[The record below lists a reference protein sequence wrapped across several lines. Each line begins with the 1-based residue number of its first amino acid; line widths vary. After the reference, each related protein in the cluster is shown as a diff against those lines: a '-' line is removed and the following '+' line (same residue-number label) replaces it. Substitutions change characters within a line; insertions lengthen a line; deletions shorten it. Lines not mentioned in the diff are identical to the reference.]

1 MKLSWFA
8 LLVASVSF
16 VTQSVSAQT
25 NTNDASAERP
35 ANATPWETAL
45 FLRTTAARNGQFFNY
60 TEAAVDNGR
69 WVVLDGGWL
78 NFGQAGYAEVFV
90 GAGRIHSI
98 GKRGTLIEELYFD
111 RSYGYLSDHASYLQ
125 TYVSAEYQFGKGWS
139 ADTNLLPY
147 LPLNKKGTFQL
158 VVDRASLRKRLNDR
172 LQVSAG
178 YSAFKFGNTP
188 LVNKEFGSLIL
199 LTKSRGSFETML
211 IHFPGLPGGFGAQFR
226 YVLTLKKR

>member
-8 LLVASVSF
+8 LLVASVFF
-16 VTQSVSAQT
+16 VAQSVSAQT
-25 NTNDASAERP
+25 NTNDGSAETA
-35 ANATPWETAL
+35 ANAIPWETTL
-45 FLRTTAARNGQFFNY
+45 FLRTSAARNGQFFNY

-69 WVVLDGGWL
+69 WVVLDAGWL

-90 GAGRIHSI
+90 GAGRIHCI

-139 ADTNLLPY
+139 ADTNLFPY
-147 LPLNKKGTFQL
+147 LPIDKKGTFQL
-158 VVDRASLRKRLNDR
+158 VVDRASLRKKLNDR
-172 LQVSAG
+172 IQVSAG

-211 IHFPGLPGGFGAQFR
+211 MHFPGLPGGFGAQFR
-226 YVLTLKKR
+226 YVLTLKRQ